1 MRHYNLRQRN
11 CQNITRSA
19 LVSIVFFETLE
30 MEIDEY
36 TQKNGDNFVL
46 MSKVPDI
53 CKLKPC
59 VLGID
64 EAGRGPVLGPMVYGI
79 AYCPVDKNADLKEL
93 GVDDSKALKESE
105 REELLE
111 KLLEKSVSEYVG
123 WAIHILSPRY
133 ISQSMF
139 KRSKYNL
146 NTISHDTAIGLINKA
161 LTAGVRVSEVY
172 VDTVGIPEKYQAKL
186 ESIFPELKITVAK
199 KADSLYP
206 CVSAASIC
214 AKVARDKAVSNWSF
228 SESSEDSGGGS
239 TLNFSKEWGSGYPGD
254 PVTKKFLRD
263 NLDPVFGFPS
273 IVRFSWS
280 TAEKLLE
287 EKGVKVEFEEV
298 EPEEDPELAN
308 NPSITQ
314 FFAPSSTLNKK
325 SNPNIRNA
333 SKRQSL
339 FFRDRNL
346 KTTIADIF
354 LGN

>member
-1 MRHYNLRQRN
+1 
-11 CQNITRSA
+11 
-19 LVSIVFFETLE
+19 
-30 MEIDEY
+30 
-36 TQKNGDNFVL
+36 

-79 AYCPVDKNADLKEL
+79 AYCPVERSTDLKEL
-93 GVDDSKALKESE
+93 GVDDSKVLKESE
-105 REELLE
+105 REELFG
-111 KLLEKSVSEYVG
+111 KLLGKSVSDYVG

-133 ISQSMF
+133 ISQSMY
-139 KRSKYNL
+139 KRYKYNL

-161 LTAGVRVSEVY
+161 LAAGVRVSEVY
-172 VDTVGIPEKYQAKL
+172 VDTVGVPEKYQAKL

-214 AKVARDKAVSNWSF
+214 AKVARDKAVSDWSF
-228 SESSEDSGGGS
+228 SELSDDGS
-239 TLNFSKEWGSGYPGD
+239 HGTLNFSKEWGSGYPAD
-254 PVTKKFLRD
+254 PETKKFLRD

-280 TAEKLLE
+280 TAQKLLD
-287 EKGVKVEFEEV
+287 EKGIKVEFEEV
-298 EPEEDPELAN
+298 EPEEDPQLAN

-314 FFAPSSTLNKK
+314 FFAPSSTLNQKSK
-325 SNPNIRNA
+325 SNVRSSN
-333 SKRQSL
+333 KRQSL

-346 KTTIADIF
+346 VTTTANIF
-354 LGN
+354 SGN